1 MIFIMII
8 RSMTMLMM
16 VYDYNDDVAIDKA
29 HFSIFI
35 KKLFVFLYKCD
46 KLGENIWIRGGK
58 RCGYD

>member
-16 VYDYNDDVAIDKA
+16 VYDYNDDVTIDKA

-35 KKLFVFLYKCD
+35 KKLFFFV
-46 KLGENIWIRGGK
+46 
-58 RCGYD
+58 